1 MNKKYLVPILI
12 IAITVSFAAGLYIGK
27 SGKPSVEN
35 INLAKNQELGKPG
48 AVDFSLF
55 WDVWSKVENEYVD
68 PSKIDAKKMAYG
80 AISGMLR
87 ALDDPY
93 TLFLPPDESKKFQ
106 DDMRGDFEGIGAEIG
121 LRKDVLT
128 IIAPIEGTPAQKA
141 GLQPQDMIL
150 KINDAST
157 DNLNLDEAVNLIRGP
172 KGTAVRL
179 LVMRDGWKEP
189 KEIEIVRD
197 KINIPVLK
205 LEFKNSDI
213 AYIRLYQ
220 FTENSPDEFDK
231 AAKQVLKS
239 NAKGIILDLRNNPG
253 GYLEAAVNIAGWF
266 LKSGDVAAIEDF
278 GNGQK
283 TEYHSRGNGSLGDL
297 PVIVL
302 VNQGSASAS
311 EILAGALRDDKGSKL
326 VGQKTFG
333 KGSVQQLDN
342 LANGASLK
350 ITIAKW
356 LTPSGQSIMNEGLEP
371 DVKVEITDDDVS
383 NSRDPQLDKALEMLK

>member
-141 GLQPQDMIL
+141 GLQPQDMI
-150 KINDAST
+150 
-157 DNLNLDEAVNLIRGP
+157 
-172 KGTAVRL
+172 
-179 LVMRDGWKEP
+179 
-189 KEIEIVRD
+189 
-197 KINIPVLK
+197 
-205 LEFKNSDI
+205 
-213 AYIRLYQ
+213 
-220 FTENSPDEFDK
+220 
-231 AAKQVLKS
+231 
-239 NAKGIILDLRNNPG
+239 
-253 GYLEAAVNIAGWF
+253 
-266 LKSGDVAAIEDF
+266 
-278 GNGQK
+278 
-283 TEYHSRGNGSLGDL
+283 
-297 PVIVL
+297 
-302 VNQGSASAS
+302 
-311 EILAGALRDDKGSKL
+311 
-326 VGQKTFG
+326 
-333 KGSVQQLDN
+333 
-342 LANGASLK
+342 
-350 ITIAKW
+350 
-356 LTPSGQSIMNEGLEP
+356 
-371 DVKVEITDDDVS
+371 
-383 NSRDPQLDKALEMLK
+383 